1 MKNDNELFIG
11 GDPRFLA
18 GAAEG
23 RRATDYHSRP
33 VTVSGTVLTTREL
46 GFDTTARL
54 GIARALADRGVK
66 TRKGKMSYHHRP
78 DMNVFLHEGEWPSA
92 GIELE
97 TEERKDISTESL
109 DAALVSNW
117 FHFESDSS
125 LSTTGPDGQAR
136 YGYELITEP
145 LPPRF
150 YRNPRLW
157 AGLQNILT
165 PWVESWAFAQTG
177 LHVHVGLTQ
186 FEEMTKEL
194 GFLYT
199 PADRRMFAKYLVAYL
214 YFAVVD
220 RTFTDRVF
228 LRKPGG
234 YCATPHFG
242 VELLKWEKGLTGG
255 QVAER
260 LMTAIVRHGAT
271 HGYVAYSRYAENMR
285 RLTNNGTAEA
295 TASSAR
301 NAMRIDRAGFAPSG
315 YMHELIMV
323 DSGFSGHGVELNA
336 GNPQT
341 IEFRRGKGTLNCT
354 SILRMVE
361 CATLLVR
368 FAAKMLREPDTVVG
382 PAEVYRY
389 MVDNTTSGA
398 LRTLAEQQLKGE

>member
-18 GAAEG
+18 GAAENK
-23 RRATDYHSRP
+23 RAADYLSRP

-46 GFDTTARL
+46 DFEMATRL
-54 GIARALADRGVK
+54 GIPRALAVRGVK
-66 TRKGKMSYHHRP
+66 TRKGKAGYHHRP
-78 DMNVFLHEGEWPSA
+78 EMNVFLREGEWPSA

-97 TEERKDISTESL
+97 TEERKDISTDSL
-109 DAALVSNW
+109 DSALVSNW

-199 PADRRMFAKYLVAYL
+199 PGDRRMFAKYLVAYL

-228 LRKPGG
+228 LRKPGS
-234 YCATPHFG
+234 YCSTPHFSA
-242 VELLKWEKGLTGG
+242 ELLKWEKGLTGG

-260 LMTAIVRHGAT
+260 LMAAIVRHGVMR
-271 HGYVAYSRYAENMR
+271 GYVAYSRYAGDMH
-285 RLTNNGTAEA
+285 RLVLDGADRT
-295 TASSAR
+295 TASAAR
-301 NAMRIDRAGFAPSG
+301 DAMGVDRAGSVPD
-315 YMHELIMV
+315 HRLRELILIN
-323 DSGFSGHGVELNA
+323 GCFSGHHVELNA

-368 FAAKMLREPDTVVG
+368 FAAKVLREPDTVVG
-382 PAEVYRY
+382 PAEIYRY
-389 MVDNTTSGA
+389 MADNTTSGA